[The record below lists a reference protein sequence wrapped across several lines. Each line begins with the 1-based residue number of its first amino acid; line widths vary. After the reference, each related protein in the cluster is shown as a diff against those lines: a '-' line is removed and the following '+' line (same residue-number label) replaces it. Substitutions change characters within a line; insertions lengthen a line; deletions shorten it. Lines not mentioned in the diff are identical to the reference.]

1 MHLEWQILAYHMH
14 MSSLMNLRFEQI
26 AQAVLFS
33 SLSAILNEVNNSH
46 YVGAWLQCLC
56 NLHSKDFLNSVV
68 VGHIARRPRVAY
80 IAS

>member
-1 MHLEWQILAYHMH
+1 MADPGISYAYELTHE
-14 MSSLMNLRFEQI
+14 LVKFEQI

-33 SLSAILNEVNNSH
+33 SWSAILNEVSNSH

-68 VGHIARRPRVAY
+68 VGHIARRPRVAMY
-80 IAS
+80 AS